1 MEELIFKP
9 FTKDELINFLGIV
22 RSSVGNAEVRGVEQI
37 LNKKITFKMFAK

>member
-22 RSSVGNAEVRGVEQI
+22 RSSVGNAEVRGVE
-37 LNKKITFKMFAK
+37 